1 MEKYVIV
8 RVKAFEKAEKYQKR
22 INEQAAKGYR
32 AISIT
37 AAGNVVLMEKIQH

>member
-1 MEKYVIV
+1 MEKYIIL

-22 INEQAAKGYR
+22 VNDQAAKGYK

-37 AAGNVVLMEKIQH
+37 SHGNVVLMEKISQ